1 MMVAMNFRMFLHLI
15 HGLRDDCV
23 VKDLSLDELDIYLTK
38 SDGKVVFGVSI
49 GFLFCISF
57 NLLSLSF

>member
-1 MMVAMNFRMFLHLI
+1 MVAMNFRMFLHLI

-38 SDGKVVFGVSI
+38 SDGKVGFGVMDKNQKI
-49 GFLFCISF
+49 IDYFTWNGCL
-57 NLLSLSF
+57 